1 MIRRSLFVPNRHVAP
16 RPQPRPAPP
25 AGTAVY
31 STNDL
36 AAAFNVSLRQL
47 QWWDERHV
55 IQPRH
60 EGHRRVYSPAEALLV
75 SIIAALRRRGLSLQK
90 IRRILKRVPPSVSVQ
105 ITEAEKTP
113 LLIVGTDARVVAVLE
128 PDQALGTILVMKAPV
143 IVLNLNREF
152 GPLLFGGRK

>member
-1 MIRRSLFVPNRHVAP
+1 MIRRSLFVPNRSTA
-16 RPQPRPAPP
+16 RPPEPKSAEPKD
-25 AGTAVY
+25 VY

-60 EGHRRVYSPAEALLV
+60 YGHRRVYSPGEALLV
-75 SIIAALRRRGLSLQK
+75 SIVAALRRRGLSLQK
-90 IRRILKRVPPSVSVQ
+90 IRRIVKKVPAGIAGQ
-105 ITEAEKTP
+105 IMEEKTP
-113 LLIVGTDARVVAVLE
+113 LLVLGTDARDVAVLQ
-128 PDQALGTILVMKAPV
+128 PDQVVGVILMMKAPA

-152 GPLLFGGRK
+152 GPLLFGTGRDR